1 MVINCNEQEGAV
13 LYKLMTSIV
22 VPRPIGWI
30 STKSLNNI
38 DNLAPFSFF
47 NMISHDPPHVVFSA
61 ITTNNK
67 RKDTVVNIID
77 TGEFVVNLVTE
88 DVLEMMNETA
98 IEIPFEESEFDF
110 AAIASLSSIHIKP
123 KRVKNSPIH
132 LECKKVHDYTI
143 AGNDN
148 NGGATLIVG
157 KVLAIHINDELLDEN
172 LKIDRKKYKPIGK
185 LSGGL
190 YLKAIDDF
198 YLKRKTKK

>member
-98 IEIPFEESEFDF
+98 IEIPFEESEFILF
-110 AAIASLSSIHIKP
+110 FSFFLLARISS
-123 KRVKNSPIH
+123 
-132 LECKKVHDYTI
+132 
-143 AGNDN
+143 
-148 NGGATLIVG
+148 
-157 KVLAIHINDELLDEN
+157 
-172 LKIDRKKYKPIGK
+172 
-185 LSGGL
+185 
-190 YLKAIDDF
+190 
-198 YLKRKTKK
+198 